1 MPDFGHQ
8 IDQLR
13 QVLPL
18 VLPLLVLQVV
28 LMLLALVDLFRDE
41 RQVRFV
47 SKPIWALIIVFVNV
61 VGPLAYFF
69 VGREDA

>member
-1 MPDFGHQ
+1 MLDLGHQ

-18 VLPLLVLQVV
+18 VLPLLVLQ
-28 LMLLALVDLFRDE
+28 LALLLLAIVDLFREE
-41 RQVRFV
+41 RKVRFV
-47 SKPIWALIIVFVNV
+47 GKPIWALIIVFVNI

-69 VGREDA
+69 AGREDA

>member
-1 MPDFGHQ
+1 MLDLGHQ

-18 VLPLLVLQVV
+18 LLPLMVLQ
-28 LMLLALVDLFRDE
+28 LALLLLAIVDLFREE
-41 RQVRFV
+41 RKVRFV
-47 SKPIWALIIVFVNV
+47 GKPIWALIIVFVNI

>member
-1 MPDFGHQ
+1 MPDLGHQ

-18 VLPLLVLQVV
+18 VLPLLVLQ
-28 LMLLALVDLFRDE
+28 LALLLLAIVDLFREE
-41 RQVRFV
+41 RKVRFV
-47 SKPIWALIIVFVNV
+47 GKPIWALIIVFVNI

-69 VGREDA
+69 AGREDA

>member
-1 MPDFGHQ
+1 VLDLGHQ

-18 VLPLLVLQVV
+18 VLPLLVLQ
-28 LMLLALVDLFRDE
+28 LALLLLAIVDLFREE
-41 RQVRFV
+41 RKVRFV
-47 SKPIWALIIVFVNV
+47 GKPIWALIIVFVNI

>member
-1 MPDFGHQ
+1 MPDFGHA

>member
-1 MPDFGHQ
+1 MLDLGHQ

-18 VLPLLVLQVV
+18 LLPLMVLQ
-28 LMLLALVDLFRDE
+28 LALLLLAIVDLFREE
-41 RQVRFV
+41 RKVRFV
-47 SKPIWALIIVFVNV
+47 GKPIWALVIVFVNI

>member
-1 MPDFGHQ
+1 MLDLGHQ

-18 VLPLLVLQVV
+18 VLPLVVLQ
-28 LMLLALVDLFRDE
+28 LALLLLAIVDLFREE
-41 RQVRFV
+41 RKVRFV
-47 SKPIWALIIVFVNV
+47 GKPIWALIIVFVNI
-61 VGPLAYFF
+61 VGPIAYFF

>member
-1 MPDFGHQ
+1 MLDLGHQ

-18 VLPLLVLQVV
+18 VLPLVVLQ
-28 LMLLALVDLFRDE
+28 LALLLLAIVDLFREE
-41 RQVRFV
+41 RKVRFV
-47 SKPIWALIIVFVNV
+47 GKPIWALIIVFVNI

>member
-1 MPDFGHQ
+1 MLDLGHQ

-18 VLPLLVLQVV
+18 LLPLMVLQ
-28 LMLLALVDLFRDE
+28 LALLLLAIVDLFREE
-41 RQVRFV
+41 RKVRFV
-47 SKPIWALIIVFVNV
+47 GKPIWALIIVFVNI

-69 VGREDA
+69 AGREDA

>member
-1 MPDFGHQ
+1 MLDLGHQ

-18 VLPLLVLQVV
+18 LLPLMVLQ
-28 LMLLALVDLFRDE
+28 LALLLLAIVDLFREE
-41 RQVRFV
+41 RKVRFV
-47 SKPIWALIIVFVNV
+47 GKPIWALIIVLVNI